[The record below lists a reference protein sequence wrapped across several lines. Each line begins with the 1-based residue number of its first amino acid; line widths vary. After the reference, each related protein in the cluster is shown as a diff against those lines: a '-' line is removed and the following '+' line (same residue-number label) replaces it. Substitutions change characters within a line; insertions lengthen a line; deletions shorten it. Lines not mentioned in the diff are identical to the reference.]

1 MFVTGMFW
9 AGSHGVARKVHRTMQ
24 GLDNLGKIAGITL
37 MGLGGLITVFGLL
50 IYVAV
55 MIKSLR
61 KETESLDVSYDSSH
75 HSRIEGVS

>member
-1 MFVTGMFW
+1 M
-9 AGSHGVARKVHRTMQ
+9 GV
-24 GLDNLGKIAGITL
+24 
-37 MGLGGLITVFGLL
+37 GGLITVFGLL

-61 KETESLDVSYDSSH
+61 KETESLGVSYDSSH